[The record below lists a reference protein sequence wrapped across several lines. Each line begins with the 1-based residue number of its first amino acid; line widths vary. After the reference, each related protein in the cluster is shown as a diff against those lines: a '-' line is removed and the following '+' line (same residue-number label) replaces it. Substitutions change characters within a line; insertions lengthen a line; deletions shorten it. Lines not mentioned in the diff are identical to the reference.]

1 MLHSKSLQAVVALG
15 SEQVDGAML
24 VEDGGVAELGKEGE
38 HGAVA
43 HVVAVRMFTSSEK
56 SPAFSPDSMMEPN
69 SAPKEP
75 SPKLKLWCR

>member
-43 HVVAVRMFTSSEK
+43 HVVAVKDVHLVGEV
-56 SPAFSPDSMMEPN
+56 AGVLADSMMEPN